1 MVSLKV
7 NISAPLRKMLEK
19 DVLKSNRVRFTF
31 REQLEKIVQLARKVH
46 RYTSRTGKLDQSV
59 EQRIVSDTPLRG
71 QIQINDDS
79 CKYGKFIHNGTPRHW
94 IQPTDKKA
102 LRFVSGGNFVFSKGH
117 FVEGIKPDPFL
128 ENAVKEQLPEF
139 EKELNVAVYKEM
151 DS

>member
-1 MVSLKV
+1 MVSVKV

-31 REQLEKIVQLARKVH
+31 REQLEKIVEIARKTH
-46 RYTSRTGKLDQSV
+46 RFISRTGKLDQSV
-59 EQRIVSDTPLRG
+59 EQKLVSDSPLRG

-102 LRFVSGGNFVFSKGH
+102 LRFVSGGQFIFSKGH
-117 FVEGIKPDPFL
+117 FVNGIAPDPFL
-128 ENAVKEQLPEF
+128 ESSVNKQLPEF
-139 EKELNVAVYKEM
+139 EKELNEAVYKEM